1 MAWSLASTDPFKTG
15 GAVLTTSFSAPGDH
29 VVRLHVTSAAGGS
42 STATGTINVVSPTA
56 PLMQPFP
63 VVRLTGAVTAFGV
76 KLKVLRV
83 AQVPVGAHITVR
95 CKGRGCPIKSAAR
108 LAVLGPQGVVPVEF
122 RRFERSLSAGVTLE
136 ILVSKPGEIGKYTR
150 FTIRRG
156 KLPVRVDM
164 CLDPTGV
171 RPLVC
176 PSS

>member
-1 MAWSLASTDPFKTG
+1 
-15 GAVLTTSFSAPGDH
+15 
-29 VVRLHVTSAAGGS
+29 
-42 STATGTINVVSPTA
+42 VVSPTA

-83 AQVPVGAHITVR
+83 SQVPAGAHITVHCR
-95 CKGRGCPIKSAAR
+95 GRGCPIRTAGR
-108 LAVLGPQGVVPVEF
+108 LAVAGKQGVVPVEF
-122 RRFERSLSAGVTLE
+122 RRFERSLNAGVTLE

-156 KLPVRVDM
+156 KLPVRLDM

-176 PSS
+176 PTS